1 MGRVSTLLMAAVIAL
16 GVAAVAAA
24 EEPRSAGYSSAYSS
38 ASARRPDP
46 RYRAWQLRP
55 KRRDE
60 PLRYLNISDYEVR
73 EIQDVAE
80 KYIPKVLLNIS
91 PVVTGCPCEEGPQC
105 TDQVYIVA
113 QSSQDSR
120 GLQLSRVRNAWVV
133 GSVQQWFLKYEELL
147 SRESKM
153 NYASFE
159 RAQNE
164 LYRDFPVCVGEL
176 VPADKKTP
184 TPQKADPKK

>member
-1 MGRVSTLLMAAVIAL
+1 MGRVLMLWMVALLAL
-16 GVAAVAAA
+16 GFVALAVAQ
-24 EEPRSAGYSSAYSS
+24 EQRGSMLS
-38 ASARRPDP
+38 ASSMRPDP

-73 EIQDVAE
+73 EIQEVARA
-80 KYIPKVLLNIS
+80 YLPKVLLNIS

-113 QSSQDSR
+113 QTSHDSR

-133 GSVQQWFLKYEELL
+133 GAVQQWYLKFEELHAREPKL
-147 SRESKM
+147 SYLDM
-153 NYASFE
+153 I
-159 RAQNE
+159 RAEGE
-164 LYRDFPVCVGEL
+164 LYREFPVCVGEL
-176 VPADKKTP
+176 VPAENKTP
-184 TPQKADPKK
+184 MPQKAETKK